1 MLIMLRTITSLIRLK
16 HEAIQEEAEI
26 ESPCGQL
33 SFNRHLTDYVK
44 VLKLLLLLL
53 PGHVIT
59 QLEIVDFLIK
69 TS

>member
-1 MLIMLRTITSLIRLK
+1 MLRSITRLCRLK
-16 HEAIQEEAEI
+16 HEAIQEEAYI
-26 ESPCGQL
+26 ESSCGQL